1 MHCARWCGDDGL
13 AATLSDSW
21 RWHACGHV
29 CLYQWAHFVAAGAGA
44 AIGAVGVKQLNI
56 FGIII
61 VVLCEM
67 VRLFL
72 LYLLYDIH

>member
-1 MHCARWCGDDGL
+1 MHCARWRGDDGF
-13 AATLSDSW
+13 AAALSYSW
-21 RWHACGHV
+21 RWHAGRHV
-29 CLYQWAHFVAAGAGA
+29 CLYQWADLVAAGAGA
-44 AIGAVGVKQLNI
+44 AIGAVGVKQVNI

-72 LYLLYDIH
+72 LHLLYDIH